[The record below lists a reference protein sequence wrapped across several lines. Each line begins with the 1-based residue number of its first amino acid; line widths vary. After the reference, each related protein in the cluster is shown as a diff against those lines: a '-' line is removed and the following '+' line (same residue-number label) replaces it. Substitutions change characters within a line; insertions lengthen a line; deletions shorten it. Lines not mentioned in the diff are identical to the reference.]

1 MRLML
6 RQVIAVMWEGRI
18 RNAIVSAGVMSN
30 LANRS
35 KPITAVGLEL
45 SYFSSE

>member
-1 MRLML
+1 
-6 RQVIAVMWEGRI
+6 MWEGRI
-18 RNAIVSAGVMSN
+18 RNMLVSLGLMSN